1 LTVAGIVPGSTFP
14 PRFAKNSFVATFC
27 PEINYDDGNGR
38 GNATARYFFL
48 YPEVEAGNTDGLSA
62 VTPVRPRLFGI
73 AYRMHGRY
81 EIGGKPAK

>member
-1 LTVAGIVPGSTFP
+1 MTVAGIVPGSTFP

-48 YPEVEAGNTDGLSA
+48 YPEVEAGNTTTAFRPSPPFVLGCSA
-62 VTPVRPRLFGI
+62 SLT
-73 AYRMHGRY
+73 ACM
-81 EIGGKPAK
+81 EDMK